1 VIALGNA
8 SSADLTFVVHR
19 VRELVI
25 HHGEVALFIGPSLEI
40 AAVPHHESGYAE
52 ALDRHAGSLV
62 GRYRYEED
70 PRRSELPPIPADIR
84 AHLAEMG
91 RLLPRKRTHAK

>member
-1 VIALGNA
+1 MIALGNA
-8 SSADLTFVVHR
+8 VQADLTFVVHR

-40 AAVPHHESGYAE
+40 AAVPHHESGYAA

-62 GRYRYEED
+62 GRYRYDEAMRQSD
-70 PRRSELPPIPADIR
+70 LPPIPADIR
-84 AHLAEMG
+84 AHLAEL
-91 RLLPRKRTHAK
+91 RRRQPRKRTHAK